1 MQAVRFTDRL
11 LIAPQ
16 IAPEDIGALA
26 AQGVRVIIN
35 NRPDNEEP
43 GQLSAAEAERLAREA
58 GIAYHHLPTTGP
70 SMDLATAERFAA
82 LVDEAGGTVLAHCRS
97 GTRSATLWAVAEVAS
112 GRLDA
117 ATALAEGR
125 ARGFD
130 LSGMVGVLA
139 RAGR

>member
-16 IAPEDIGALA
+16 IAPEDITALA
-26 AQGVRVIIN
+26 AQGVRAIIN

-43 GQLSAAEAERLAREA
+43 GQLSAAEAARLAAAA

-70 SMDLATAERFAA
+70 GMDLATAERFAA
-82 LVDEAGGTVLAHCRS
+82 LVDGADGAVLAHCRS

-117 ATALAEGR
+117 ETALAEGR